1 MPRSIPA
8 LVKPTLLIWA
18 RDRAGFHLEEAAVKA
33 GIETEQLRQW
43 EQGEDRPSIPQLR
56 KLGEVYK
63 RPLAVFFLPEPPQG
77 FDPQSEFRRLP
88 GVSPQ
93 SESPALRLAL
103 RMALFRREAAR
114 ELYELL
120 NEPIPECQAVAHPH
134 EDEQVVGQRIRE
146 LLGITWQAQLN
157 WPAQPPHYSALNAWK
172 TAVER
177 QGVLVFQ
184 TGDIELREMRGT
196 SIPHGPLP
204 VILLNNDDAPLG
216 RVFTIL
222 HEFVHILLTNGGHR
236 TSTMEGR
243 RLPEDQL
250 LERVSNRFAAAA
262 LMPRREFLAEASN
275 YPGAFV
281 GDDEGLKRFASR
293 IKVSPEAILRR
304 LLSLHKVPASVY
316 RQKRRAW
323 QQRSWYAPQQTTGGP
338 SIQVRRVAEIGR
350 PFVALVLEGYQRNA
364 VSSADVA
371 DYLGVQLKYVDR
383 IAGEL
388 VPGPGGAAVS

>member
-8 LVKPTLLIWA
+8 LVKPELLIWA
-18 RDRAGFHLEEAAVKA
+18 RDRAGFPLEEAAVKI
-33 GIETEQLRQW
+33 GIETEQLRKW
-43 EQGEDRPSIPQLR
+43 EHGEERPSISQLR

-63 RPLAVFFLPEPPQG
+63 RPLAVFFLSEPPRG

-93 SESPALRLAL
+93 TESPALRLAL
-103 RMALFRREAAR
+103 RLALFRREAAR
-114 ELYELL
+114 ELYERL
-120 NEPIPECQAVAHPH
+120 NEPIPECRAFAHPN
-134 EDEQVVGQRIRE
+134 EDEEVVGKRVRE
-146 LLGITWQAQLN
+146 LLGITWQAQLR
-157 WPAQPPHYSALNAWK
+157 WTAQPPHYFALNAWRS
-172 TAVER
+172 AVER
-177 QGVLVFQ
+177 QGVLIFQ
-184 TGDIELREMRGT
+184 VGDVELREMRGT

-236 TSTMEGR
+236 TSAMEGR
-243 RLPEDQL
+243 RLPEDQR

-262 LMPRREFLAEASN
+262 LMPKTEFLAEASN
-275 YPGAFV
+275 HPAAFV
-281 GDDEGLKRFASR
+281 GDDEGLKRLANR

-304 LLSLHKVPASVY
+304 LLSLHKVSASVY
-316 RQKRRAW
+316 RLKRRAW
-323 QQRSWYAPQQTTGGP
+323 QQRSWYVPPQTGGGP

-364 VSSADVA
+364 VSSSDVA

-383 IAGEL
+383 IASEL
-388 VPGPGGAAVS
+388 VPGPGAAAA

>member
-8 LVKPTLLIWA
+8 LVKPALLMWA
-18 RDRAGFHLEEAAVKA
+18 RERAGLPLEEVAVKA
-33 GIETEQLRQW
+33 AISLERLRQW
-43 EQGEDRPSIPQLR
+43 EHGEDRPSISQLR

-63 RPLAVFFLPEPPQG
+63 RPLAVFFLPEPPDG

-88 GVSPQ
+88 GVTPQ
-93 SESPALRLAL
+93 TESPALRFAL

-114 ELYELL
+114 ELYHSL
-120 NEPIPECQAVAHPH
+120 NEPIPECLAVANPH
-134 EDEQVVGQRIRE
+134 EDEEVVGQRVRE

-157 WPAQPPHYSALNAWK
+157 WPVQPPHYFALNAWRS
-172 TAVER
+172 AVER

-184 TGDIELREMRGT
+184 TGDVELQEMRGT

-204 VILLNNDDAPLG
+204 VILLNNDDAPVG

-222 HEFVHILLTNGGHR
+222 HEFIHILLTNGGHR
-236 TSTMEGR
+236 TSAMEGR

-250 LERVSNRFAAAA
+250 LERVSNRFAAAV
-262 LMPRREFLAEASN
+262 LMPKREFLAEASN
-275 YPGAFV
+275 HPAAFV
-281 GDDEGLKRFASR
+281 GDDEGLKRFAKR
-293 IKVSPEAILRR
+293 IKVSPEAIVRR
-304 LLSLHKVPASVY
+304 LLSLHRVPASVY

-323 QQRSWYAPQQTTGGP
+323 QQRSWFVPPQTTGGP

-350 PFVALVLEGYQRNA
+350 PFVALVLEGYQQNI
-364 VSSADVA
+364 VSSSDVA
-371 DYLGVQLKYVDR
+371 DYLGVQLKFVNK

-388 VPGPGGAAVS
+388 VPGPGATAVS

>member
-1 MPRSIPA
+1 
-8 LVKPTLLIWA
+8 V
-18 RDRAGFHLEEAAVKA
+18 D
-33 GIETEQLRQW
+33 IELEQLRAW
-43 EQGEDRPSIPQLR
+43 EQGEHRPSISELR

-88 GVSPQ
+88 GVTLQTQ
-93 SESPALRLAL
+93 SSALRLAL

-114 ELYELL
+114 ELYERLD
-120 NEPIPECQAVAHPH
+120 EPIPECQAVAHPH
-134 EDEQVVGQRIRE
+134 EDEEVVGQRVRE
-146 LLGITWQAQLN
+146 SLGITWQAQLN
-157 WPAQPPHYSALNAWK
+157 WPAQPPHYFALNAWRS
-172 TAVER
+172 AVER

-184 TGDIELREMRGT
+184 TGDVELREMRGT

-222 HEFVHILLTNGGHR
+222 HEFIHILLTNGGHR
-236 TSTMEGR
+236 TSAMEGR

-250 LERVSNRFAAAA
+250 LERVSNRFAAAT
-262 LMPRREFLAEASN
+262 LMPKREFLAEAAN
-275 YPGAFV
+275 HPAAFV
-281 GDDEGLKRFASR
+281 GDEDGLKRFANR

-304 LLSLHKVPASVY
+304 LLSLHRVPASVY

-323 QQRSWYAPQQTTGGP
+323 QQRSWYVAPQTAGGP

-350 PFVALVLEGYQRNA
+350 PFVALVLEGYQRNV
-364 VSSADVA
+364 VSSSDVA
-371 DYLGVQLKYVDR
+371 DYLGVQLKFVDR

-388 VPGPGGAAVS
+388 VPGPGAAAVS